1 MLDSAASA
9 KASMEMSNQLGFLGF
24 VMMVQLLRA
33 MNAQHNAA
41 CALCQ
46 PFLCRLP
53 LRRKMP

>member
-1 MLDSAASA
+1 
-9 KASMEMSNQLGFLGF
+9 MEMSNQLGFFGF